1 MLYSSVVG
9 KVYHKDTFH
18 VKNFEKRCH
27 DIIIIGM
34 GNEAIIYNITNG
46 MSERYKERAVS
57 ILMRDMGDMN
67 RIANNATD
75 ITKSKKY
82 AYYIRNNGI
91 PSYGGN
97 IRSSIGTSIYED
109 VACSLCNNDAEYE
122 YSNKLHVCDVCHLSF
137 LVGKYGKADISY
149 EYNICAEGRTDGI
162 YYTNNERTKI
172 IYAHGNNIH
181 EYITI
186 RADML
191 YTKWYYRALK
201 DVKEN
206 NIKENKSQYLPAEAC
221 PVRAAQLYCHICVVN
236 KGSDCGLCYV
246 CSDILRE
253 FHWKRVLPYVFII
266 LNRIDDNSQI
276 KLCHDIKRYCLLFL
290 DYRT

>member
-34 GNEAIIYNITNG
+34 GIESVIYNITNG
-46 MSERYKERAVS
+46 MSERYKDRAVS
-57 ILMRDMGDMN
+57 ILMRDMVDMN
-67 RIANNATD
+67 KIANSAID

-82 AYYIRNNGI
+82 AYYIRNNSI

-97 IRSSIGTSIYED
+97 IRSFIGTSVYED

-122 YSNKLHVCDVCHLSF
+122 YSNKLRVCDVCHLSF
-137 LVGKYGKADISY
+137 LVGKYGKADIKY
-149 EYNICAEGRTDGI
+149 EYNIRAEDRTDGI
-162 YYTNNERTKI
+162 YYSNNERTKI

-191 YTKWYYRALK
+191 YTKWYYRTLSES
-201 DVKEN
+201 KEN
-206 NIKENKSQYLPAEAC
+206 NVNESQ
-221 PVRAAQLYCHICVVN
+221 YCHICVVN
-236 KGSDCGLCYV
+236 KKTDYGLCYV
-246 CSDILRE
+246 CSDIIRE
-253 FHWKRVLPYVFII
+253 FHWKRVLPYVFVI

-276 KLCHDIKRYCLLFL
+276 KLCDDIKRYCLLFL
-290 DYRT
+290 NHKNLKIV

>member
-34 GNEAIIYNITNG
+34 GNEAVIYNITNG
-46 MSERYKERAVS
+46 MSERYKERAIS
-57 ILMRDMGDMN
+57 ILMRDMANMDK
-67 RIANNATD
+67 IANNATD

-82 AYYIRNNGI
+82 AYYMRNSGM

-97 IRSSIGTSIYED
+97 NRNPITTTIYED

-122 YSNKLHVCDVCHLSF
+122 YSNKLHVCHVCHLSF
-137 LVGKYGKADISY
+137 LVGKYGKADIKY

-172 IYAHGNNIH
+172 IYARGNNIH

-201 DVKEN
+201 NVNEKES
-206 NIKENKSQYLPAEAC
+206 NIKENKST
-221 PVRAAQLYCHICVVN
+221 YCHICVVN
-236 KGSDCGLCYV
+236 KRNSDGLCYV
-246 CSDILRE
+246 CSDIIRE
-253 FHWKRVLPYVFII
+253 FHWKRILPYVFII
-266 LNRIDDNSQI
+266 LNRIDDNSPI
-276 KLCHDIKRYCLLFL
+276 KLCDDIKRYCLLFL
-290 DYRT
+290 DY

>member
-34 GNEAIIYNITNG
+34 GNEAVIYNITNG
-46 MSERYKERAVS
+46 MSERYKERAIS
-57 ILMRDMGDMN
+57 ILMRDMADMN
-67 RIANNATD
+67 KIANNATD
-75 ITKSKKY
+75 ITKGKKY
-82 AYYIRNNGI
+82 AYYMRNNGM

-97 IRSSIGTSIYED
+97 NRNPIMTTIYED

-122 YSNKLHVCDVCHLSF
+122 YSNKLHVCHVCHLSF
-137 LVGKYGKADISY
+137 LVGKYGKADINY

-172 IYAHGNNIH
+172 IYARGNNIH

-191 YTKWYYRALK
+191 YTKWYYHTLK
-201 DVKEN
+201 YV
-206 NIKENKSQYLPAEAC
+206 NIKENNMRENKSS
-221 PVRAAQLYCHICVVN
+221 YCHICVVN
-236 KGSDCGLCYV
+236 KRNIDGLCYV
-246 CSDILRE
+246 CSDIIRE
-253 FHWKRVLPYVFII
+253 FHWKRILPYVFII
-266 LNRIDDNSQI
+266 LNRIDDNSPT
-276 KLCHDIKRYCLLFL
+276 KLCYDIKRYCLLFL
-290 DYRT
+290 DY